1 MVTVVSQSVMVTTNI
16 SYWRTTM
23 ATNPVYLRINL
34 TEGGTIDSV
43 ETADGTLIPI
53 SDESLI
59 KIPLDLGD
67 WQLGEFKTIVLVK
80 LIAPD
85 GSYTWMV
92 KPSSGDP
99 IEFCPPGTLCR
110 RFVPP
115 EYLWIKPEQK
125 Y

>member
-1 MVTVVSQSVMVTTNI
+1 
-16 SYWRTTM
+16 M

-43 ETADGTLIPI
+43 ETADGVSIPI

-59 KIPLDLGD
+59 ETPLALGD
-67 WQLGEFKTIVLVK
+67 RQLGEFKTIVLVK

-99 IEFCPPGTLCR
+99 IDFCRLCR